1 MPVAISDPWREIC
14 KQADSNID
22 QQRGD
27 GPGELYD
34 VASLIGCAFPPR
46 RLAFSNEARKRD
58 HRRRKAISQRGLFVE
73 CTLSMTSRLE
83 CCLICL
89 STPQPPAKG
98 TTRHAE
104 LGSLLP
110 PATVA
115 PPSTVFSTALL
126 HLQRRPTCV
135 RLFAP
140 RGGHVQEYSRTLGH
154 GMCRMLGSSIS
165 GGACLR
171 KGSAGVPVGRGAEL
185 FWMKRNPPSMLP
197 AALAVTALCVGHSK
211 QHRRRRPCH
220 LPVRRAALSNRHQ
233 QAPPCC
239 EGVSQR
245 GIMAWRWSGGARGRI
260 IKPGGE
266 SFEQRRTDS
275 ANRSQHRRSSC
286 AVPRFW

>member
-1 MPVAISDPWREIC
+1 MLPDLPV
-14 KQADSNID
+14 QA
-22 QQRGD
+22 
-27 GPGELYD
+27 
-34 VASLIGCAFPPR
+34 
-46 RLAFSNEARKRD
+46 
-58 HRRRKAISQRGLFVE
+58 
-73 CTLSMTSRLE
+73 
-83 CCLICL
+83 
-89 STPQPPAKG
+89 QPPAKG

-104 LGSLLP
+104 LGSPLP

-115 PPSTVFSTALL
+115 PPSTVSSTALL

-135 RLFAP
+135 WLFAP
-140 RGGHVQEYSRTLGH
+140 RGGHVQEHSRRPGH

-197 AALAVTALCVGHSK
+197 AALAVTALCVDQSK
-211 QHRRRRPCH
+211 QQQHRRVVPCH
-220 LPVRRAALSNRHQ
+220 LPVRRAAPPNRHQ

-239 EGVSQR
+239 EGVRQR

-275 ANRSQHRRSSC
+275 GQSKSAPPQQLCGSALLVRPLPSTMR
-286 AVPRFW
+286 